1 MDVKNN
7 LICDEPE
14 EIPSPKFIDCLKSS
28 STPWRSPIRHGSMM
42 MMPSTP
48 LAWPL
53 IQLNSLSKKTMM
65 TSSKFVIL
73 AEIQHYEVLSLD
85 LICFVDLDGDDGSGR
100 RCRIWMETADLDGD
114 GGSGRRR
121 FAKEID
127 REREREMS

>member
-65 TSSKFVIL
+65 TSSKCLFLNSFRSI
-73 AEIQHYEVLSLD
+73 HPSDEV
-85 LICFVDLDGDDGSGR
+85 VVHRRGR
-100 RCRIWMETADLDGD
+100 
-114 GGSGRRR
+114 
-121 FAKEID
+121 AKDKCEN
-127 REREREMS
+127 M